1 MQTMQIT
8 VHVFYFHKCVKNDK
22 WKKWN
27 ISQCSSLQKLTILK
41 MRIFIVFFQLSSLHS
56 LPFFLSHCH
65 SITSPFC
72 NFFMLF
78 PICMS
83 STLQENQF
91 YGNGLNQL
99 CMQFHDQR
107 VMGGD
112 WPALCSSMAARGH
125 FWNASSLLLIP
136 RRSEVQLLHIR

>member
-1 MQTMQIT
+1 MISE
-8 VHVFYFHKCVKNDK
+8 
-22 WKKWN
+22 KKWN

-41 MRIFIVFFQLSSLHS
+41 MRIFIVFSNYLLFILFPSFYHTVTPLH
-56 LPFFLSHCH
+56 LLFV
-65 SITSPFC
+65 I
-72 NFFMLF
+72 FFMLF
-78 PICMS
+78 PICMY

-99 CMQFHDQR
+99 CMQFHHQC